1 MPMTRTDFAL
11 IAATL
16 KNEKPL
22 INASS
27 YYDMSD
33 YDQGRYDEWYT
44 TVLAFV
50 RLCRASSNRDRNGNS
65 VFDNEK
71 FLRAC
76 DATELLEAK
85 VTPLRQ
91 G

>member
-16 KNEKPL
+16 KNEKPPA
-22 INASS
+22 ITVP
-27 YYDMSD
+27 YKEMTEWEK
-33 YDQGRYDEWYT
+33 GCYDEWHT
-44 TVLAFV
+44 VVLAFV
-50 RLCRASSNRDRNGNS
+50 RLCRASANRDRNGNS
-65 VFDNEK
+65 LFDNEK

-76 DATELLEAK
+76 DATELMESK
-85 VTPLRQ
+85 VTPLH